1 MLKYGF
7 FNSVNGDRKYD
18 ADDIS
23 NWLQHL
29 VSDGVFADPANQMQ
43 VTAGG
48 GMVVN
53 VAPGWGFMKCKW
65 VHNDAA
71 YPLTLQSSAMLPRK
85 DRIVLRLDTSNP
97 ARSISLA
104 VKTGGYG
111 ENPTPPEL
119 TRSGNIYELS
129 LATIYVDGNASAITQ
144 EDITDDRPDGDLC
157 GFVAGLIEQIDA
169 GALFVQYDAQF
180 QAWFESV
187 KNAVKATS
195 IVVQFTE
202 EHEVSSASQVL
213 FTVDCE
219 YYNPDLDILNVY
231 VNGVLKYPGTDYTQS
246 GTRIAFTDF
255 LNVDDIVFFEILKSV
270 DTEEAETVATFVRY
284 FSTQINA
291 INERLG
297 GLSFRKMSKA
307 AYDALTFKDPNT
319 IYFVDTGTGID
330 MYCGDVPVSGGG
342 GGGGGTPA
350 PVQLAW
356 SMPAV
361 RSTRMTQMQFSPSG
375 AWSCDPEWYYDGTQT
390 ARIAGQG
397 YTKTNAKPAIGF
409 VSQVNAGGYY
419 STLML
424 ISDDPDAVSNGVA
437 TAANTS
443 VQYGGVTW
451 YATAYGYAQ
460 GGQWGDSTG
469 HFQTYPDTLAYDSA
483 TGTLSAQAIADV
495 LEYVHAAKNEEEER

>member
-29 VSDGVFADPANQMQ
+29 VSDGVFADPANQLQ

-53 VAPGWGFMKCKW
+53 VATGWGFIKCKW
-65 VHNDAA
+65 VHNGAA

-97 ARSISLA
+97 ARSITIA
-104 VKTGGYG
+104 VKTGGYS

-129 LATIYVDGNASAITQ
+129 LATILVDGNVSEITQ
-144 EDITDDRPDGDLC
+144 ADITDDRPDGDLC

-180 QAWFESV
+180 QAWFENV

-195 IVVQFTE
+195 IVVQYTE
-202 EHEVSSASQVL
+202 EHEVTSASQVL
-213 FTVDCE
+213 FNVDCA

-231 VNGVLKYPGTDYTQS
+231 VNGVLKYPETDYTQS
-246 GTRIAFTDF
+246 GTRIAFTD
-255 LNVDDIVFFEILKSV
+255 LLTVGDVVFFEILKSV

-284 FSTQINA
+284 FSGQIAA
-291 INERLG
+291 IQERLG
-297 GLSFRKMSKA
+297 GLSFRKLSKA
-307 AYDALTFKDPNT
+307 AYDALPIKDPDT
-319 IYFVDTGTGID
+319 VYFVEDSDTISMYVGTI
-330 MYCGDVPVSGGG
+330 PVAGGG
-342 GGGGGTPA
+342 GSGASFTP
-350 PVQLAW
+350 VMQLAW
-356 SMPAV
+356 AMPSV
-361 RSTRMTQMQFSPSG
+361 RASQLRRLNFAPSG
-375 AWSCDPEWYYDGTQT
+375 SWRCDPEWYYEG
-390 ARIAGQG
+390 ARDASIGGRG
-397 YTKTNAKPAIGF
+397 YTKQSSKPAIGF
-409 VSQVNAGGYY
+409 VCQVNVGGVY

-424 ISDDPDAVSNGVA
+424 ISDDPDAVSNGA
-437 TAANTS
+437 AGAANTS
-443 VQYGGVTW
+443 FSYDGITW
-451 YATAYGYAQ
+451 YATNYNYSQ
-460 GGQWGDSTG
+460 GGQYDDALGNYPTFPEVLAFDST
-469 HFQTYPDTLAYDSA
+469 TNTL
-483 TGTLSAQAIADV
+483 TPQAIQTV
-495 LEYVHAAKNEEEER
+495 LEYVNAAAT